1 MISFLKSRW
10 KSIKIAFEGLLFVF
24 RTQKNAWVHLSIT
37 ALVIVVG
44 ALVDLSHL
52 EWVVI
57 VITLGMVWAA
67 ETFNTAMEVLID
79 YVSPEQRPV
88 AKTCKDISAAGVL
101 IAALMSIL
109 VGVLVFGPHLWG
121 WLCALT
127 GWFCGP

>member
-1 MISFLKSRW
+1 MFSFLKSRW
-10 KSIKIAFEGLLFVF
+10 ESIKIAFAGLLFVI

-37 ALVIVVG
+37 ALVIFGGV
-44 ALVDLSHL
+44 LVSLSRL
-52 EWVVI
+52 EWVAV

-109 VGVLVFGPHLWG
+109 VGVLVFGPRLWG
-121 WLCALT
+121 WLWALT
-127 GWFCGP
+127 GWE

>member
-1 MISFLKSRW
+1 MISFIKSRW
-10 KSIKIAFEGLLFVF
+10 ASIKIAFEGLLFVF
-24 RTQKNAWVHLSIT
+24 RTQKNAWIHLSIT
-37 ALVIVVG
+37 VLVLVVG
-44 ALVDLSHL
+44 VLVDLSRL
-52 EWVVI
+52 EWIAI

-79 YVSPEQRPV
+79 FVSPEQRPA

-109 VGVLVFGPHLWG
+109 VGGLVFGPRLLE

-127 GWFCGP
+127 GR